1 MSTFT
6 ARTLLLSLLFL
17 LTGAM
22 LFAQSQ
28 EEKPTSYARVELS
41 TTPKYVGDSC
51 LVSIVLYGNRP
62 FVEFKTKASAL
73 RRIKG
78 GTLRWIGNGNVND
91 QEQVNDN
98 GRVMFAF
105 VAQQYVLRCESAG
118 KLLIPSQKFNIQLG
132 TYAVEENPYD
142 FFSPTRLRLIRR
154 HAVSTKSPQ
163 QTLEITERPKR
174 TTREVMRSGQQV
186 I

>member
-6 ARTLLLSLLFL
+6 TRTLLLSLLFL

-28 EEKPTSYARVELS
+28 EEKPTSYAKVELS

-62 FVEFKTKASAL
+62 FVEFKTKAPSH

-105 VAQQYVLRCESAG
+105 VAQQYVLRCESVG

-142 FFSPTRLRLIRR
+142 FFAPTRLRLIRR
-154 HAVSTKSPQ
+154 HTVSTKSPQ

>member
-62 FVEFKTKASAL
+62 FVEFKTKASTL

-118 KLLIPSQKFNIQLG
+118 KLLIPSQKFNIQL
-132 TYAVEENPYD
+132 D
-142 FFSPTRLRLIRR
+142 R
-154 HAVSTKSPQ
+154 KS
-163 QTLEITERPKR
+163 
-174 TTREVMRSGQQV
+174 VV
-186 I
+186 

>member
-6 ARTLLLSLLFL
+6 ARTLLLSFLFL

-62 FVEFKTKASAL
+62 FVEQNESL
-73 RRIKG
+73 RTPAHQRRNF
-78 GTLRWIGNGNVND
+78 TLDR
-91 QEQVNDN
+91 Q
-98 GRVMFAF
+98 R
-105 VAQQYVLRCESAG
+105 
-118 KLLIPSQKFNIQLG
+118 
-132 TYAVEENPYD
+132 
-142 FFSPTRLRLIRR
+142 
-154 HAVSTKSPQ
+154 
-163 QTLEITERPKR
+163 
-174 TTREVMRSGQQV
+174 
-186 I
+186 